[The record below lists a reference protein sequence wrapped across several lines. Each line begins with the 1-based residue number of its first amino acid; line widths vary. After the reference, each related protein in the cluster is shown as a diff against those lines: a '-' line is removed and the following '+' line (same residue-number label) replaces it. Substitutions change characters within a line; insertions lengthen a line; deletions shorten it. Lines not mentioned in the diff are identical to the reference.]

1 MIKPQKENGQIWK
14 PKKSKSPDVGSYE
27 NATAYFSQSIIPKA
41 PAIAFSKNKNQR
53 FNMKLAKSKAFVPG
67 SGNYNIECCYKNLSV
82 PLNS

>member
-1 MIKPQKENGQIWK
+1 MIKPSKESGMSWK

-27 NATAYFSQSIIPKA
+27 NATACFAQSIIPKA

-67 SGNYNIECCYKNLSV
+67 SGNYNIENCFKNLS
-82 PLNS
+82 